1 MSITREGQHFRLSFP
16 YSEQL
21 VTRVKTLPNATWDK
35 ESRSWTTAV
44 CTQSLESLRRW
55 FNEGLVDP
63 SPDSLLVVAE
73 ELRTAP
79 EAVLRTGSR
88 SRPYIIVPSFRD
100 DRLFSKLRALP
111 GATWDRAAGGMVLPA
126 TATAAVLN
134 LVERGVVADP
144 EGILAR
150 SGTSVC
156 FDIRSG
162 SFTLLGDTRAQSAF
176 DRHFPAH
183 DVVAAWSAKGIEVG
197 FSDPFSEE
205 VYRGQLARGSA
216 GVHPEGMTL
225 ELFPHQA
232 LTVAV
237 ALEREGFGV
246 FAPPGLGKSAIG
258 IALGV
263 ELMNREEIDRVVVIC
278 PGAVRSQWA
287 DEISKFTGE
296 SGVVVIGGSAKQRA
310 AALALAPAARWV
322 VVHYDVLDRE
332 FAGLKTLCS
341 GSLVIA
347 DEIHRAKN
355 PTAKRSKALYKL
367 ARLAHKRVGLTGT
380 PVESSPEEWYWVHQ
394 ALVPG
399 ALGSVT
405 DFRNRYMYPSR
416 WGFEGARNLDEL
428 RVRSAAHHI
437 RFTKAEVAPHL
448 PPLRV
453 QHMPLDPDVAYAAAL
468 RRLHRSAR
476 AEIVEA
482 RKAHAASVNESLEDA
497 EAGAEMT
504 AVGMLRDACISPRLL
519 HSSESTA
526 AKILC
531 ESGAVPDVDGP
542 KLDELRRIA
551 SELHTAGER
560 LVVFTYSERMARL
573 IAERLDTDAVP
584 HVSFT
589 GATSQADRD
598 SARRRFVDPND
609 SVCVFIATDAGAE
622 GLNLGTCC
630 STLVN
635 FDIPWTPTR
644 LEQRS
649 NRIHRI
655 DGTHPNYLVINLT
668 IRGTI
673 EEGLLRMVEAKAD
686 IADALFGE
694 NDGRSRT
701 TGRKSYS
708 TANAALIG
716 AFDALADEPP
726 EDGRF

>member
-1 MSITREGQHFRLSFP
+1 
-16 YSEQL
+16 
-21 VTRVKTLPNATWDK
+21 
-35 ESRSWTTAV
+35 
-44 CTQSLESLRRW
+44 
-55 FNEGLVDP
+55 
-63 SPDSLLVVAE
+63 
-73 ELRTAP
+73 
-79 EAVLRTGSR
+79 
-88 SRPYIIVPSFRD
+88 
-100 DRLFSKLRALP
+100 
-111 GATWDRAAGGMVLPA
+111 
-126 TATAAVLN
+126 
-134 LVERGVVADP
+134 
-144 EGILAR
+144 
-150 SGTSVC
+150 
-156 FDIRSG
+156 
-162 SFTLLGDTRAQSAF
+162 
-176 DRHFPAH
+176 
-183 DVVAAWSAKGIEVG
+183 
-197 FSDPFSEE
+197 
-205 VYRGQLARGSA
+205 
-216 GVHPEGMTL
+216 
-225 ELFPHQA
+225 
-232 LTVAV
+232 
-237 ALEREGFGV
+237 
-246 FAPPGLGKSAIG
+246 
-258 IALGV
+258 
-263 ELMNREEIDRVVVIC
+263 
-278 PGAVRSQWA
+278 
-287 DEISKFTGE
+287 
-296 SGVVVIGGSAKQRA
+296 
-310 AALALAPAARWV
+310 
-322 VVHYDVLDRE
+322 
-332 FAGLKTLCS
+332 
-341 GSLVIA
+341 
-347 DEIHRAKN
+347 
-355 PTAKRSKALYKL
+355 
-367 ARLAHKRVGLTGT
+367 
-380 PVESSPEEWYWVHQ
+380 
-394 ALVPG
+394 
-399 ALGSVT
+399 
-405 DFRNRYMYPSR
+405 
-416 WGFEGARNLDEL
+416 
-428 RVRSAAHHI
+428 
-437 RFTKAEVAPHL
+437 
-448 PPLRV
+448 
-453 QHMPLDPDVAYAAAL
+453 MPLDPDVAYAAAL

-584 HVSFT
+584 YVSFT

-598 SARRRFVDPND
+598 IARRRFVDPND

-622 GLNLGTCC
+622 GLNLGKCC